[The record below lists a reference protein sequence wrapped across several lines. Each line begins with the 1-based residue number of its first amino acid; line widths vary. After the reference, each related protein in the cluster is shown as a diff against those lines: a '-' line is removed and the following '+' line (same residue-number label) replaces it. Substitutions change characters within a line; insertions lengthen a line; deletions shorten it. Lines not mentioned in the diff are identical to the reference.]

1 MNLPQAIKAHLAVD
15 AAIAAIVGD
24 RIYPEYLPTVQD
36 DIQAF
41 ITYRQTGRAN
51 EEALGL
57 DMDVTRWRIEAWS
70 GDYDQSYD
78 LGRAIQAALHKFG
91 NLQSDGLLGGD
102 GGIRVKIRIT
112 DQFNE
117 VEPVTGAFSLT
128 GEFEITEET

>member
-70 GDYDQSYD
+70 ADYDQSYD
-78 LGRAIQAALHKFG
+78 LGRAIQAALHEFG